1 MIVRVKL
8 FAVAKDLIGNE
19 SLEVE
24 LPEVATVSQ
33 FRTARESQFP
43 QLSTI
48 ISHLMIAVDAE
59 YANDQTVLT
68 QNSEIA
74 CIPPVSGG

>member
-1 MIVRVKL
+1 VIVRVKL

-24 LPEVATVSQ
+24 LPEFSTVSQ
-33 FRTARESQFP
+33 LRTALESQFP

-68 QNSEIA
+68 ENSEIA

>member
-33 FRTARESQFP
+33 LRTALESQFP

-68 QNSEIA
+68 ENSEIA

>member
-24 LPEVATVSQ
+24 LPEAATVSQ
-33 FRTARESQFP
+33 LRTALESQFP

-68 QNSEIA
+68 ENSEIA

>member
-24 LPEVATVSQ
+24 LPEFSTVSQ
-33 FRTARESQFP
+33 LRTALESQFP

-68 QNSEIA
+68 ENSEIA

>member
-24 LPEVATVSQ
+24 LPEFATVSQ
-33 FRTARESQFP
+33 LRTALESQFP

-68 QNSEIA
+68 ENSEIA

>member
-33 FRTARESQFP
+33 LRTALESQFP
-43 QLSTI
+43 QLSAI

-59 YANDQTVLT
+59 YANDQTLLT
-68 QNSEIA
+68 ENSEIA